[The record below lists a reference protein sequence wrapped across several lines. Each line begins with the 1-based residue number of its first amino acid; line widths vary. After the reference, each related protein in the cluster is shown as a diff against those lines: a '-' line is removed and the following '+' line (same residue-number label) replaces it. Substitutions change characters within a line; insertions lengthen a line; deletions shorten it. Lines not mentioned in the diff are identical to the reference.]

1 MTPRTK
7 PEKITIRE
15 VAAHAGV
22 AVMTV
27 SRVMRNEPHV
37 AQDTREAVLKSIQAL
52 GYRPLHSARSLAASV
67 ARVIG
72 LVVPHK
78 TTDFA
83 SKAGYEYLSAL
94 QMGALSVC
102 LERGYTLMMVK
113 GHQTETTAEELIDL
127 VKSRQVGGYVIPAPA
142 TEIVGLLDAL
152 TAAEVPFSAISPLR
166 MDKAQRWVAANEH
179 AASSALTQHL
189 IDQGHQRIAF
199 AGGGAV
205 RAGVERQG
213 GFRAAMATAG
223 LKVPARWYSD
233 NGLVFESGLSAG
245 NTLFADRRQRPTA
258 VVCASD
264 DVAAGVI
271 AAAHCCGLRVPVDLS
286 VVGFDNSGLSRKL
299 WPALTTANLPV
310 EEMTA
315 MAVKQLVAA
324 LEPAGQPAPATSLVD
339 CDLVM
344 RQSVVP
350 PGTSPS

>member
-1 MTPRTK
+1 MPAAIK
-7 PEKITIRE
+7 PSKITIRE

-37 AQDTREAVLKSIQAL
+37 AAETRSAVLHSIQAL
-52 GYRPLHSARSLAASV
+52 GYRPSQSARSLAASV

-78 TTDFA
+78 TTDFT

-102 LERGYTLMMVK
+102 LERDYGLMMVK
-113 GHQTETTAEELIDL
+113 GHQTETTAGELIDL

-142 TEIVGLLDAL
+142 TEIDGLLDAL
-152 TAAEVPFSAISPLR
+152 RAADVVFSAISPLR
-166 MDKAQRWVAANEH
+166 MDKAPLWVAANEH
-179 AASSALTQHL
+179 AAVSALTQHL
-189 IDQGHQRIAF
+189 IEQGHRKIAF
-199 AGGGAV
+199 VGGGPV

-213 GFRAAMATAG
+213 GFRAALATAG
-223 LKVPARWYSD
+223 IKVPARWCVES
-233 NGLVFESGLSAG
+233 GLVFESGLESG
-245 NTLFADRRQRPTA
+245 RTLLADPARRPSA

-271 AAAHCCGLRVPVDLS
+271 AAAHQVGLIVPQQLS
-286 VVGFDNSGLSRKL
+286 VVGFDNAGLSRKI

-310 EEMTA
+310 EQ
-315 MAVKQLVAA
+315 MAASAVGQLVAA
-324 LEPAGQPAPATSLVD
+324 LEPSGQAVAKSVLVD
-339 CDLVM
+339 CELLF
-344 RQSVVP
+344 RQSVCAVA
-350 PGTSPS
+350 